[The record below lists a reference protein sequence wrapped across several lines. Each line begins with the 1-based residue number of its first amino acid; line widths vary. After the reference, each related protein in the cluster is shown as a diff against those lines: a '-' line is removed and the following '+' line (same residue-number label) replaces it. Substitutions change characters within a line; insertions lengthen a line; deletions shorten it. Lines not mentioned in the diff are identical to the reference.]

1 MRVTRLVLAMAAA
14 ALMALAVARVAEHST
29 ERGHRDRTIPVA
41 PLSPPVVGHRSSPPQ
56 LPSPEQ
62 LARARQ
68 AARSFLR
75 GYLPFLYSRAP
86 LGRIRNITP
95 RVRTILRRGRSRPSP
110 AQRHRRPHLLHL
122 TVIGQAP
129 GAAIVAAQID
139 DGSVAPYPLTF
150 TLRRRGAGWLVNGLG
165 RD

>member
-1 MRVTRLVLAMAAA
+1 MKVTRLVLVLAAA
-14 ALMALAVARVAEHST
+14 ALVALAVARLAEHDT
-29 ERGHRDRTIPVA
+29 NPTHRGGTIPAA
-41 PLSPPVVGHRSSPPQ
+41 PLSPPIVGHGSPKPR
-56 LPSPEQ
+56 LPSPAQ

-68 AARSFLR
+68 TARGFLR

-86 LGRIRNITP
+86 VRRIRHITA

-110 AQRHRRPHLLHL
+110 AQRHRRPQLLHL

-129 GAAIVAAQID
+129 GAAIAAAQID